1 LQPWQAGDV
10 VVFAARMQTMGP
22 REFMPLVMGLS
33 ITAYFFFQPDQ
44 LHDLILWMRDLLAD
58 LWSQVA

>member
-1 LQPWQAGDV
+1 
-10 VVFAARMQTMGP
+10 MGP

-44 LHDLILWMRDLLAD
+44 LQDLILWMRDLLAD